1 MFNVFAGFNTPEVI
15 IPVYALIVVFLSFVT
30 WLVFYIIQKF
40 RQKPLPNHLLIKTII
55 VYVILMTTLYIV
67 IEQIK

>member
-15 IPVYALIVVFLSFVT
+15 ILVYALIIVFLSFVT

-40 RQKPLPNHLLIKTII
+40 RRKPLPNHLLIKTII
-55 VYVILMTTLYIV
+55 VYVILMTILYIV